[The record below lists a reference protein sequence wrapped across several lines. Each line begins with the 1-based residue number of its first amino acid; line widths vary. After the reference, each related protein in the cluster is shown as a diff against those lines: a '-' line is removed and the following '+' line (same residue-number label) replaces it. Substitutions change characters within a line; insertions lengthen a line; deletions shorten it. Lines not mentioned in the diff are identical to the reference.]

1 MKKDNK
7 TFLTIVFNAKSA
19 KKTEKENN
27 NDNDNNNNNNNNI
40 VIINDILH
48 EDIDTYLSRF

>member
-7 TFLTIVFNAKSA
+7 TL

-27 NDNDNNNNNNNNI
+27 NDNDNNNNNNNNN
-40 VIINDILH
+40 NDILH

>member
-7 TFLTIVFNAKSA
+7 TL

-27 NDNDNNNNNNNNI
+27 NDNDNNNNNNNN
-40 VIINDILH
+40 NDILH
-48 EDIDTYLSRF
+48 EDIDTYSSRF

>member
-7 TFLTIVFNAKSA
+7 TL

-27 NDNDNNNNNNNNI
+27 NDNDNNNNNNNNN
-40 VIINDILH
+40 NDILH
-48 EDIDTYLSRF
+48 EDIDTYSSRF

>member
-7 TFLTIVFNAKSA
+7 IL

-27 NDNDNNNNNNNNI
+27 NDNDNNNNNNNN
-40 VIINDILH
+40 NDILY
-48 EDIDTYLSRF
+48 EDIDTYSSRF

>member
-7 TFLTIVFNAKSA
+7 TL

-27 NDNDNNNNNNNNI
+27 NDNDNNNNNNNN
-40 VIINDILH
+40 DILH
-48 EDIDTYLSRF
+48 ENIDTYLSRF

>member
-1 MKKDNK
+1 MNKDNK
-7 TFLTIVFNAKSA
+7 TL

-27 NDNDNNNNNNNNI
+27 NDNDNNNNNNNNN
-40 VIINDILH
+40 NDILH

>member
-7 TFLTIVFNAKSA
+7 TL

-27 NDNDNNNNNNNNI
+27 NDNDNNNNNNNNN
-40 VIINDILH
+40 NDILY
-48 EDIDTYLSRF
+48 EDIDTYSSRF

>member
-7 TFLTIVFNAKSA
+7 TL

-27 NDNDNNNNNNNNI
+27 NDNDNNNNNNNN
-40 VIINDILH
+40 NDILH

>member
-7 TFLTIVFNAKSA
+7 TL

>member
-1 MKKDNK
+1 MNKDNK
-7 TFLTIVFNAKSA
+7 TL

-27 NDNDNNNNNNNNI
+27 NDNDNNNNNNNN
-40 VIINDILH
+40 NDILH